1 MQEDKFVF
9 EFVVEDW
16 HEKDMHPLLLSWLK
30 YLKR

>member
-16 HEKDMHPLLLSWLK
+16 HEKDE
-30 YLKR
+30 YTEECYFVIR